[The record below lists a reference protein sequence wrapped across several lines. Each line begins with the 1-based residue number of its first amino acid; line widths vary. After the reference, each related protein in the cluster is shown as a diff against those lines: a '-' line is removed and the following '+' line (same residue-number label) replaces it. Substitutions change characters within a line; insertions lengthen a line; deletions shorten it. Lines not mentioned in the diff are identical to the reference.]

1 MSHLFFSQVNGRC
14 PKIGEITGGDSATP
28 SAFLVLK
35 FVLDFLDHAV
45 AEYIETDLLPMN
57 LLDAHA
63 VYTNY
68 AGEVHKHVCQ
78 KVRDEVKQ
86 EKAWIAEQ
94 RDGYKN
100 NKVDSLFLLIFSK
113 VLLRQR
119 EMQAK
124 QSHTY
129 GPFPICLSMP
139 YIDSL
144 FVYQNYISGASAF
157 RELYPRTKLLWKI
170 AQGRVK
176 GRVKKTTKVFD
187 VPNPPSGSL
196 LPNPPSE
203 SRLVIIHET
212 NENKSPSNIEVVD
225 HYVTNM
231 AAV

>member
-1 MSHLFFSQVNGRC
+1 M
-14 PKIGEITGGDSATP
+14 
-28 SAFLVLK
+28 
-35 FVLDFLDHAV
+35 
-45 AEYIETDLLPMN
+45 
-57 LLDAHA
+57 
-63 VYTNY
+63 
-68 AGEVHKHVCQ
+68 
-78 KVRDEVKQ
+78 
-86 EKAWIAEQ
+86 
-94 RDGYKN
+94 
-100 NKVDSLFLLIFSK
+100 DSLFLLIFSK

-157 RELYPRTKLLWKI
+157 RELYPRMKFLLKI

-212 NENKSPSNIEVVD
+212 NENKSPSKNIEVD
-225 HYVTNM
+225 NHYVTNM